1 MTVTGIAAICAIRI
15 GMIIGIAMTGTTVIT
30 IAIKAA
36 AIRLILGMGDFSLAA
51 DSNHNAAKANA

>member
-1 MTVTGIAAICAIRI
+1 MTVTGI
-15 GMIIGIAMTGTTVIT
+15 GMIIGIAMTGMTVFT
-30 IAIKAA
+30 IAINT